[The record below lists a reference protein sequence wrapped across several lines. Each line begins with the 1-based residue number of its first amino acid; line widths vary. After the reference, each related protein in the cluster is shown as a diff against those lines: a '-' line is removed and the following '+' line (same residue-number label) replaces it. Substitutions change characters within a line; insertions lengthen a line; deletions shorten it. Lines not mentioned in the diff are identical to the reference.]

1 MKFQIRPTSFST
13 PLFGL
18 SWEYRDEE
26 RRIHDD
32 AVQLEQKIRVFISS
46 ICDQERYLTAR
57 ASLKRCLQRNPLI
70 AVYLF
75 EDDGASTMSAEAS
88 YINELLASDVCII
101 FIDNADGIS
110 SGVQK
115 EIDAVRESNKPAL
128 YYFCDERSHEKTTLQ
143 KELTGGQQPRYKV
156 VHSFDEFVNSAAV
169 DLPNDVINRYRMS
182 RTNPNLPAAKIMEE
196 TNSVS
201 QETMLTLSPEG
212 ISITSNSRAQ
222 EKENAADVIN
232 VITSDVQY
240 TIVSKGTL
248 ESLDKTRVYF
258 LKFIF
263 GERRYGN
270 EKINKTC
277 ELDEWCEQFLPILF
291 EGKSI
296 KSFNTELFMEMLQ
309 PIQSKE
315 FHELVRI
322 RWKAIQAYFGSD
334 IHKCVECLEEA
345 LNKAKDT
352 NQPIWVVKD
361 ILIDLRNM
369 QWMVCFIDN
378 KFTEPSAL
386 EELDESDETVY
397 YPVLDRM
404 GSSLQEKCLDSIIEE
419 AGRSPYTVTLVAN
432 YSQYGDL
439 LAQCFAIPMFNG
451 SLTQLLIIYKR
462 VRMFLFMLCSK
473 YDDRLFRL
481 NLFKLVIRDGKDRD
495 IRKYHNAY
503 PELLQGLTSE
513 EAVEIIEFCKNQPI
527 GYQRFSC
534 QLLAFGEVGCY
545 LADADFRV
553 FEKYIVDSIFEWLD
567 DDQGVMTIGQSI
579 FKGLSGVAYRMS
591 QDTLAAIC
599 IRFIDRHYVRF
610 YMEMFRFMQQYID
623 LRKMSDE
630 TAQALVNHILGIF
643 ENDNERKQIEYAP
656 HFLYVIR
663 KQNRALTEGFDE
675 KVEEY
680 FPGFYEKAYR
690 LEITETVQQDFP
702 ELINRYISDIK
713 EDNKKQVVGGTYY
726 GHFTREHATMRAML
740 LDDEFTCSAEQ
751 LKDIL
756 SVAVD
761 TLVNSKEDV
770 STKLDA
776 ISLILCVSVKYP
788 KVMDEQRD
796 LLESLYDSGT
806 DIHGN
811 GVLFMISNMDDIAL
825 KIGMQL
831 IYTILGK
838 DTSCELIEY
847 MSEFQGDMAT
857 IIGVARLFVQY
868 LEVADSVMLSEQ
880 IETIVLQNALQW
892 IHSKNLDVRWYAIKL
907 LFLMLRQEKNRR
919 LINDQI
925 RKIVD
930 MDCVNIKNLILRKIS
945 GEGVTEETRR
955 YVLEKCQNDANYLV
969 RMVCQ
974 EEIEKNGYGA

>member
-1 MKFQIRPTSFST
+1 MNGAEIIQFI
-13 PLFGL
+13 L
-18 SWEYRDEE
+18 
-26 RRIHDD
+26 RIPD
-32 AVQLEQKIRVFISS
+32 AVQPEQKIKVFISS
-46 ICDQERYLTAR
+46 ICDQERYLSAR
-57 ASLKRCLQRNPLI
+57 ASLKRILQGNPLI
-70 AVYLF
+70 SVYLF
-75 EDDGASTMSAEAS
+75 EDDGASTMTAEAN
-88 YINELLASDVCII
+88 YINELLTSDVCII
-101 FIDNADGIS
+101 FIDNEDGIS

-115 EIDAVRESNKPAL
+115 EIDAVRENNKPAL
-128 YYFCDERSHEKTTLQ
+128 YYFCDEKSKNITDLQ

-156 VHSFDEFVNSAAV
+156 VHSFDDFVKSAAA
-169 DLPNDVINRYRMS
+169 DLPDDIINRYRMS
-182 RTNPNLPAAKIMEE
+182 QTNLNLPAVNSEE
-196 TNSVS
+196 ADSVS
-201 QETMLTLSPEG
+201 QKSMLTLTQEG
-212 ISITSNSRAQ
+212 ITIKSNSRVQ
-222 EKENAADVIN
+222 ENAADVIN
-232 VITSDVQY
+232 IITADVQY
-240 TIVSKGTL
+240 VIASKETL
-248 ESLDKTRVYF
+248 ENLDKTRLYF

-263 GERRYGN
+263 GERRYRN

-291 EGKSI
+291 EGKTI
-296 KSFNTELFMEMLQ
+296 KTFNTELFMEMLQ
-309 PIQSKE
+309 PLQSDE

-322 RWKAIQAYFGSD
+322 RWRAIQSYFGSD

-369 QWMVCFIDN
+369 QWTRCFLDH
-378 KFTEPSAL
+378 KFIEPSAQK
-386 EELDESDETVY
+386 ELDENNETVY

-404 GSSLQEKCLDSIIEE
+404 DSSLQEKCLDSLIEE
-419 AGRSPYTVTLVAN
+419 SGKSPYTVTLGVN

-439 LAQCFAIPMFNG
+439 FARCFAIPMFNG

-462 VRMFLFMLCSK
+462 VREFLFMLCSK
-473 YDDRLFRL
+473 YDDHLFRL
-481 NLFKLVIRDGKDRD
+481 NLFKLVIREGKDSD
-495 IRKYHNAY
+495 IKKYHNAY
-503 PELLQGLTSE
+503 PDLFQALTAE

-527 GYQRFSC
+527 AYQRFSC

-545 LADADFRV
+545 LADADFSV
-553 FEKYIVDSIFEWLD
+553 FEKYIVDGIFEWLD

-579 FKGLSGVAYRMS
+579 FKGLSGVAYRMP

-610 YMEMFRFMQQYID
+610 YMDMFRFMQQYID

-656 HFLYVIR
+656 HFLYVFR
-663 KQNRALTEGFDE
+663 KQNRELTEGFDE

-680 FPGFYEKAYR
+680 FPGFYGKAYR

-702 ELINRYISDIK
+702 ELINSYISGIK
-713 EDNKKQVVGGTYY
+713 EDNEKQGVGGTFY
-726 GHFTREHATMRAML
+726 GHFTREHATIRAML
-740 LDDEFTCSAEQ
+740 LDDEFTCSEEQ
-751 LKDIL
+751 LKNIL

-770 STKLDA
+770 SIKLDA

-788 KVMDEQRD
+788 EIMEEQRD
-796 LLESLYDSGT
+796 LLESLYNSGT
-806 DIHGN
+806 DVHGN
-811 GVLFMISNMDDIAL
+811 DILFMTSNMDDVVL

-831 IYTILGK
+831 IYTTLGK
-838 DTSCELIEY
+838 DTSCELIEC
-847 MSEFQGDMAT
+847 MSELQGDTAT
-857 IIGVARLFVQY
+857 TIGVARLFVQY
-868 LEVADSVMLSEQ
+868 LEAADDVMFPEQ
-880 IETIVLQNALQW
+880 IETIVLQSALQW
-892 IHSKNLDVRWYAIKL
+892 IHSKNLDVRWYAVRL
-907 LFLMLRQEKNRR
+907 LFLMLRQEKNQR

-930 MDCVNIKNLILRKIS
+930 VDCVGIKNLILRKIS
-945 GEGVTEETRR
+945 GAGVIEKTRQF
-955 YVLEKCQNDANYLV
+955 VLQKCQNDANYLV

-974 EEIEKNGYGA
+974 EEIVKNGYGS